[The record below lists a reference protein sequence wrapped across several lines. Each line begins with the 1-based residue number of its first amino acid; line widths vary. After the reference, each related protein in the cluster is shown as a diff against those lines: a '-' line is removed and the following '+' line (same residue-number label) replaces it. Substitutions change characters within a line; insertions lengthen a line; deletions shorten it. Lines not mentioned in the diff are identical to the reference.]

1 MKSAAFVINTPRNY
15 LKGISMNKI
24 LNVEGITCEHCVD
37 TIKQSVGILDGVL
50 RVDVDIEKK
59 QVVVEFDE
67 KMAKPEDLID
77 KIEEVGFKVRM

>member
-1 MKSAAFVINTPRNY
+1 
-15 LKGISMNKI
+15 MNKI
-24 LNVEGITCEHCVD
+24 LNVDGITCEHCVD
-37 TIKQSVGILDGVL
+37 TIKEAVVILEGVL

-77 KIEEVGFKVRM
+77 KIEGVGFKVRM

>member
-1 MKSAAFVINTPRNY
+1 
-15 LKGISMNKI
+15 MNKI
-24 LNVEGITCEHCVD
+24 LNVDGITCEHCVE
-37 TIKQSVGILDGVL
+37 TIKEAVGILVGVL
-50 RVDVDIEKK
+50 RVVVDIEKK

>member
-1 MKSAAFVINTPRNY
+1 MRCQIINPYPNKLFKR
-15 LKGISMNKI
+15 GSMNKI
-24 LNVEGITCEHCVD
+24 LNVDGITCEHCVD
-37 TIKQSVGILDGVL
+37 TIKEAVEILDGVL
-50 RVDVDIEKK
+50 RVDVDIKKK